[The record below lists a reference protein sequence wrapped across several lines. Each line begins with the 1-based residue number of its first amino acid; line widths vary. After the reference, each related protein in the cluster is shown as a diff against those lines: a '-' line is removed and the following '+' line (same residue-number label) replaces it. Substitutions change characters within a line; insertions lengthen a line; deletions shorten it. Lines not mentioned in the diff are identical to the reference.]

1 MFWSKNDTLRLFPR
15 KNFFTCAYLMLIF
28 IALLTGLFWF
38 YIIISSCTKVLNMP
52 LSFSSLNTFRT
63 FSFMI

>member
-1 MFWSKNDTLRLFPR
+1 MLWSKNDTMRLFSR
-15 KNFFTCAYLMLIF
+15 KTFYVSMFDVPF
-28 IALLTGLFWF
+28 IALLTGFFWF